1 MVQTPTHL
9 SEGGQDPNFPPK
21 EYRKIVS
28 SWQGDRYLLS
38 TTVFAYHVL
47 SLHVPL
53 PGDSAPWPEPKEPS
67 RASPERAEDSSPERS
82 SQSDAP
88 PLPRIFSLASSQ
100 PLTCV
105 LKGHAA
111 FRKSLAYVVDSW
123 PALCQLAR
131 WGQKQA
137 EQEMG
142 ERRAC
147 LGSSPPADPI
157 QRDGLV
163 IYDWVTLNWG
173 II

>member
-1 MVQTPTHL
+1 MARAKGTL
-9 SEGGQDPNFPPK
+9 S
-21 EYRKIVS
+21 
-28 SWQGDRYLLS
+28 
-38 TTVFAYHVL
+38 
-47 SLHVPL
+47 
-53 PGDSAPWPEPKEPS
+53 
-67 RASPERAEDSSPERS
+67 ASPERAENSSPERS
-82 SQSDAP
+82 SQSDA
-88 PLPRIFSLASSQ
+88 PRIFSLASSQ

-137 EQEMG
+137 EQEME